1 MRTGVLTL
9 VTVALVGAAVANGSA
24 PTVKISLGLRETP
37 TLQAVPGDFVG
48 SAGHSGEIE
57 WFNKD
62 EQTLVLDGTWQMFTF
77 NISAAAIA
85 SPGLTGDGIVETDIG
100 VLEHLRILSTG
111 YPLEITLWIDEIRNI
126 YDPAGPPPPINKLIS
141 TFDGAAGNGGVPY
154 ADGTEVMFQEPRF
167 SGTTAANLAT
177 TPNISG
183 IDNTVGRDDNSSVKV
198 QFRFVDDQPTRWL
211 RLTTFLA
218 PPTKPESNPILAVA
232 GGPTGR
238 YTSSTVTI
246 WLRGIPE
253 PASLLLIG
261 LGAALLR
268 KR

>member
-1 MRTGVLTL
+1 MRTGALLL
-9 VTVALVGAAVANGSA
+9 VTIALVGVAVAGDPA

-37 TLQAVPGDFVG
+37 TLQAVPGDFAG
-48 SAGHSGEIE
+48 TAGHSGQIE

-77 NISAAAIA
+77 DVSAAAIA
-85 SPGLTGDGIVETDIG
+85 AAGLTGNGIVESDLG
-100 VLEHLRILSTG
+100 VLEHLRILSDG
-111 YPLEITLWIDEIRNI
+111 YPWDITLWIDEIRNI
-126 YDPAGPPPPINKLIS
+126 YDPAGPPPVINKLIS
-141 TFDGAAGNGGVPY
+141 TFDGLAGNGGVPY

-167 SGTTAANLAT
+167 SGSTSGNLALL
-177 TPNISG
+177 PNFAG
-183 IDNTVGRDDNSSVKV
+183 IDNTVGRDDSSSVKV
-198 QFRFVDDQPTRWL
+198 QFRFVDNAPTRWV

-218 PPTKPESNPILAVA
+218 PATKPESNPVLAEA
-232 GGPTGR
+232 GGPNGL
-238 YTSSTVTI
+238 YASSTVTV